1 MRQKRFYAPPKELPL
16 VHRVMEG
23 DNFLRTVFA
32 PDPKTGWPAS
42 DFQVLVSDKTQ
53 PEVAEYIRSKLQ
65 SVQQPLPKGDA
76 DTVMSAM
83 RNAYED
89 TEAYMKR
96 LQEFSYEALHENDVN
111 DENT

>member
-1 MRQKRFYAPPKELPL
+1 MRQKRFSAPPKELPTL
-16 VHRVMEG
+16 HRAMEG

-65 SVQQPLPKGDA
+65 AVQQPLPKGDP
-76 DTVMSAM
+76 DTVMVAM

-89 TEAYMKR
+89 IDAYMKR
-96 LQEFSYEALHENDVN
+96 LQEFSYKALHENDVT
-111 DENT
+111 DEDK